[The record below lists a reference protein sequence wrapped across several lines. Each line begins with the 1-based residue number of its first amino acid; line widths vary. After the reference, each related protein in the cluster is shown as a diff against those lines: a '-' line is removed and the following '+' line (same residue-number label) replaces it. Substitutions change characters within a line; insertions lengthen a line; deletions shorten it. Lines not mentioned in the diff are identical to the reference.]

1 MSRIA
6 SDTQFIEETLAN
18 VIKVDEFT
26 RNLLDISRYVQ
37 REGLAQPAQSCINR
51 ADYMMDRFHTD
62 GIGWSDRIR
71 QVEVN
76 TIASGLSSQS
86 FKAHQMHDYLLNKY
100 QIKLNRCSIP
110 DNDSFRAVAQGLI
123 DGFDA
128 YGRIGCYVLLVAEE
142 MSLNFADHLSIE
154 LTVHETRPDIKF
166 VRVRFIDLPPITKL
180 GPNKELLLDRG
191 AGTQEIALVYFRF
204 CYDPSNYC
212 FDAAWETRLLL
223 ERSLAIKCPSINF
236 HLAGAKKFQQVLD
249 NPMRLE
255 RFLDSKDATRL
266 SQVFCKFWSLEPDAR
281 QGKEGYDIG
290 LNASRNLVLKP
301 QREGGGHNVFG
312 EDIKVL
318 LSNIADSDQRLQY
331 ILMEYINSPKER
343 NWLMSYDDAVKSES
357 TRHLDCDQLVSE
369 LGIYGSVLAD
379 RGVVRS
385 NRVGGYLVRSKKFGV
400 KEGGVA
406 SGFAGIS
413 SLLLVDDDAN
423 LDSDSFFV
431 VDD

>member
-128 YGRIGCYVLLVAEE
+128 YGRIGCYILLVAEE

-191 AGTQEIALVYFRF
+191 AGT
-204 CYDPSNYC
+204 P
-212 FDAAWETRLLL
+212 
-223 ERSLAIKCPSINF
+223 
-236 HLAGAKKFQQVLD
+236 
-249 NPMRLE
+249 
-255 RFLDSKDATRL
+255 
-266 SQVFCKFWSLEPDAR
+266 
-281 QGKEGYDIG
+281 
-290 LNASRNLVLKP
+290 RN
-301 QREGGGHNVFG
+301 
-312 EDIKVL
+312 
-318 LSNIADSDQRLQY
+318 
-331 ILMEYINSPKER
+331 
-343 NWLMSYDDAVKSES
+343 
-357 TRHLDCDQLVSE
+357 C
-369 LGIYGSVLAD
+369 
-379 RGVVRS
+379 
-385 NRVGGYLVRSKKFGV
+385 
-400 KEGGVA
+400 
-406 SGFAGIS
+406 S
-413 SLLLVDDDAN
+413 SLLPFLLRSEQLLFRCSMGDPSSPREIAGHQMSIDK
-423 LDSDSFFV
+423 LSPSRCKEISTSSR
-431 VDD
+431 